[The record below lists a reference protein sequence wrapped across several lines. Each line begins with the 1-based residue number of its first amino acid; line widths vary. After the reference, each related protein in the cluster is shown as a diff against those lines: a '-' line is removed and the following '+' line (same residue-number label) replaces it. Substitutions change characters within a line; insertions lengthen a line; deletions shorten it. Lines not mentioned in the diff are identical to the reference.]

1 MSLHISIIH
10 GLKVQHVPM
19 SESEEEVCLL
29 QELLALTDAAQLFEQ
44 IPLLAI
50 ANMRAVDWTIITV
63 SPPCHFATHLLSLHH
78 QATLVTAQDACAMWL
93 VNSCYSLHQQAKCP
107 KW

>member
-1 MSLHISIIH
+1 MSLHTSITH

-19 SESEEEVCLL
+19 GESEEKVCMV

-50 ANMRAVDWTIITV
+50 AKMCGVDWTVITV
-63 SPPCHFATHLLSLHH
+63 SPPCHFATHSSLHH
-78 QATLVTAQDACAMWL
+78 QGAPVTAQDAYCHVA
-93 VNSCYSLHQQAKCP
+93 CQ
-107 KW
+107 